1 MTENFN
7 SKVVLI
13 TGCSSGFGLRIAARL
28 STGLYH
34 VVASMRD
41 LEKKNNLLGEIEIR
55 KGKIDLVCL
64 DVTNVST
71 IKEAIGKI
79 KSYYGRLDVLI
90 NNAGYGIG
98 GFFEDLDQEEIRA
111 QMETNFFGVQ
121 NVIREA
127 LPLMREQGQGLIINI
142 SSVSGL
148 YGLPCFGAYN
158 ASKWALEGFS
168 ESLFYE
174 LLPFGIKVCLIEPG
188 VYKTKIFYE
197 NRKYASRFFSQ
208 ESPYYEISQAFQKRT
223 NDHVKADNKDP
234 EEVAAL
240 VEHMINDESPSF
252 RNIPDAQGRFLYLL
266 KRFLPFGLFSWMAA
280 KALYAGIKTFNK
292 GEGYGKNI

>member
-1 MTENFN
+1 MENPAY
-7 SKVVLI
+7 KVVLI
-13 TGCSSGFGLRIAARL
+13 TGCSSGFGLRTAARL
-28 STGLYH
+28 SAGPYH

-41 LEKKNNLLGEIEIR
+41 LEKKNNLLGEVEIR
-55 KGKIDLVCL
+55 HGKLDLLRV
-64 DVTNVST
+64 DVTDVKT
-71 IKEAIGKI
+71 IKEAVSEI
-79 KSYYGRLDVLI
+79 KARYGRLDVLI

-98 GFFEDLDQEEIRA
+98 GFFEDLTQEEIRA

-121 NVIREA
+121 NMTREV
-127 LPLMREQGQGLIINI
+127 LPLMRERGSGLIINI

-197 NRKYASRFFSQ
+197 NRRYASRFFNQ

-240 VEHMINDESPSF
+240 IESIINDDNPSF
-252 RNIPDAQGRFLYLL
+252 RNIPDTQGQCLHLL
-266 KRFLPFGLFSWMAA
+266 KRFLPFRLFSWAAA
-280 KALYAGIKTFNK
+280 KVLYAGITAANK
-292 GEGYGKNI
+292 GEGHGKNL